1 MDAISAA
8 SSGLMAA
15 SARFGAANAN
25 VVAAAGGS
33 NGDLAAGV
41 VGQIDAKNQFQA
53 SAGILKT
60 ADKMFKTLLDMTV

>member
-15 SARFGAANAN
+15 SARFGAASAN
-25 VVAAAGGS
+25 VIAAAGGS
-33 NGDLAAGV
+33 NGDMAAGMV
-41 VGQIDAKNQFQA
+41 DQMAAKNQFQA